1 VRLSGGSSATPAESR
16 PAPETR
22 STTPTTVRPGSG
34 TKTTYS
40 IESANALARRVRAQA
55 LGASTP
61 ELSAGDADAAAAEAL
76 ARDGNYAAASARL
89 ASAIDKWDAVATAAQ
104 GRPRQGGVARGQGIR
119 AEAEQ
124 VAAEFADAFSAKSL
138 PRLRTVYPRISEDQA
153 QQFAQQFLGIRDV
166 SMQLH
171 ASDVNRLGP
180 LEAQA
185 TFSGTYD
192 YTEMQGAAGSRAVTW
207 QVTLRQT
214 AMGWRIIA
222 MR

>member
-1 VRLSGGSSATPAESR
+1 MFV
-16 PAPETR
+16 
-22 STTPTTVRPGSG
+22 
-34 TKTTYS
+34 
-40 IESANALARRVRAQA
+40 
-55 LGASTP
+55 
-61 ELSAGDADAAAAEAL
+61 
-76 ARDGNYAAASARL
+76 RDGNYAAASTRL
-89 ASAIDKWDAVATAAQ
+89 ASAIEKWNAAEVSSQ
-104 GRPRQGGVARGQGIR
+104 GRPRQSGGGVARGQGLR

-138 PRLRTVYPRISEDQA
+138 PRLRTVYPRIPEDQA

-166 SMQLH
+166 SMTLH
-171 ASDVNRLGP
+171 ASDINRLGP

-185 TFSGTYD
+185 MFSGTYD
-192 YTEMQGAAGSRAVTW
+192 YTEMQGGAAGSRSVSW